1 MKLPEYPLPDGM
13 EWLRNDDAAVVG
25 AYSEEDGW
33 WYGWVR
39 TRTNLTHKELTVAM
53 ETKKP
58 LKKKECGTFPSIDA
72 ACKFISAYLLLGD
85 TDD

>member
-1 MKLPEYPLPDGM
+1 MKLPEYPLPDGLRWV
-13 EWLRNDDAAVVG
+13 EGDGWLG
-25 AYSEEDGW
+25 ATDGSW

-39 TRTNLTHKELTVAM
+39 YKNLIVATEKKAQRKAKEHGKFESV
-53 ETKKP
+53 
-58 LKKKECGTFPSIDA
+58 DA